1 MTDIYA
7 LDKTDLAMLDLLQE
21 NGRMTNQELADNINL
36 TSAPCLRRLKRLE
49 TDGIIDR
56 YVAILNRAAVSLEVM
71 ALVNISLNTFS
82 DQGIAEFERFIAD
95 NKNIIECYSVSGE
108 YDFFLKVMAGNIAEI
123 ENILL
128 KQLLR
133 LPIVR
138 AATTTFVLGERKNT
152 TCLPLKKP

>member
-1 MTDIYA
+1 MTDRYA

-21 NGRMTNQELADNINL
+21 NGRMTNQQLADNINL

-49 TDGIIDR
+49 VDGIVDR

-82 DQGIAEFERFIAD
+82 DQGIAEFEQFIAE

-108 YDFFLKVMAGNIAEI
+108 YDFFLKVVAGNIAEI

>member
-21 NGRMTNQELADNINL
+21 NGRMTNQQLADNINL